1 MRKLHLN
8 FHREE
13 NSRTTDNELSVVIVT
28 GTQYEEDH
36 TNRLIYKLIPLLN
49 AMTADVIADVNARL
63 HHSKYYR
70 SRHICAVMH
79 RGKNSKKNYI
89 VTAHYM
95 TEATARNVIAAVNRI
110 IEWKAK
116 ADEPITRDET
126 FRFGTI
132 VEVPRAEPSQT
143 VESDFDEELKNA
155 MILQKTIGSAVEN
168 AIGKVDNEHINL
180 VLRMME
186 VK

>member
-1 MRKLHLN
+1 MRTLHLN
-8 FHREE
+8 FHREA
-13 NSRTTDNELSVVIVT
+13 NSRTTDNELSVDIVL

-49 AMTADVIADVNARL
+49 AMTAERFADVKARL
-63 HHSKYYR
+63 YHSKYHR

-79 RGKNSKKNYI
+79 RGKNIKKNYI
-89 VTAHYM
+89 VNAHYR
-95 TEATARNVIAAVNRI
+95 TENTARNVIAAVNRI
-110 IEWKAK
+110 IQWKAE
-116 ADEPITRDET
+116 ADEPITRDGT
-126 FRFGTI
+126 FRFGTA
-132 VEVPRAEPSQT
+132 VEVPREEPSQT